1 MEKGLEIV
9 EGKEVNKIQQYDTV
23 GNKGKS
29 HSGVD

>member
-9 EGKEVNKIQQYDTV
+9 EDKEVNKIQQHDTV

-29 HSGVD
+29 HSGVN